1 MTRERK
7 MLVASIIFAVAGW
20 LTVAGLATVWGAA
33 LEREVSAERDA
44 AAWKRQAAA
53 WKRQAGKAYTELL
66 KATAGTT
73 NGALIIP
80 AGARIECGVK
90 EGEGRA
96 LIDCGES
103 TIFPA
108 MDY

>member
-7 MLVASIIFAVAGW
+7 MLAASIIFAVAGW
-20 LTVAGLATVWGAA
+20 LTVAGLATVLGAA
-33 LEREVSAERDA
+33 LEREVSAERD
-44 AAWKRQAAA
+44 AAA

-90 EGEGRA
+90 EGEGKA

>member
-1 MTRERK
+1 MARERK

-20 LTVAGLATVWGAA
+20 LTVAGLATVLGAA
-33 LEREVSAERDA
+33 LEREVSAERD
-44 AAWKRQAAA
+44 AAA

-80 AGARIECGVK
+80 AGARIECAVK
-90 EGEGRA
+90 EGEGKA